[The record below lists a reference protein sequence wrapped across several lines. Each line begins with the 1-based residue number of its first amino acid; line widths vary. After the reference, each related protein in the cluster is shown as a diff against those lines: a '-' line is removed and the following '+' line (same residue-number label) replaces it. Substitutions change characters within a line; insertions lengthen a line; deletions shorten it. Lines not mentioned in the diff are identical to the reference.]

1 MSSLIHP
8 TAIIDPAAK
17 IAATV
22 EVGAYCVIGT
32 EVVLHDNVKLHSH
45 VVIDGRTEIGE
56 GTEIFPFASIGKKP
70 QDLKYHGEKS
80 TLVIGKNNTIREY
93 VTLHPGTEGGLME
106 TRIGDNNLFM
116 VGVHVAHDCVIG
128 NHVVIA
134 NNVSVAGHVTIGDRV
149 IIGGNSAIRQ
159 FIRVGKGAMIGG
171 MTGVENDVI
180 PYGLVMCER
189 GMLAGLNLVGL
200 ERSGL
205 PKDAL
210 NDMRT
215 AYKALFMDDGLFSD
229 RVSQTAQ
236 KFSNQNEVQEI
247 ITFIEEKT
255 GNALC
260 QPKKK

>member
-1 MSSLIHP
+1 MSSLVHP

-17 IAATV
+17 IASTV
-22 EVGAYCVIGT
+22 EIGAYCVIGA

-45 VVIDGRTEIGE
+45 VVVDGRTEIGE

-80 TLVIGKNNTIREY
+80 TLVIGKNNTVREY

-189 GMLAGLNLVGL
+189 GTLAGLNLVGL

-205 PKDAL
+205 PKEAL
-210 NDMRT
+210 NDMRA

-247 ITFIEEKT
+247 ITFIEKKT